1 MHETPNIRQNPA
13 KPPSPLDGMVGRR
26 STDLAFYSDSKV
38 LVYLIHGVTGT
49 PTEMRYLGR
58 GLARHKWDV
67 YATTLPGHGT
77 RLRDLLRT
85 NDHDWLEHIKAQLAF
100 ARDRY
105 DYVFVAGLSAGGLLA
120 LEASAF
126 VGVDGVGVL
135 SPTFIYDGW
144 NTPWTHAILPLA
156 MKWIPRPLQSV
167 FFHVDGP
174 PFGIKDERLQAR
186 MRESY
191 SPISLLREWLRAC
204 WARRKN
210 HAADNRTPASSAATT
225 GYPVFPL
232 KTFTDL
238 DRLNTRVRSRLRAVT
253 APTVILQALE
263 DDLSSPRNAQI
274 VHDEISSREKR
285 VVLLEDCYHVITVD
299 KQRHSVVAALA
310 EFFGAQLPK
319 EKPAQRHHHL
329 ADSLLP

>member
-77 RLRDLLRT
+77 RLRDLR
-85 NDHDWLEHIKAQLAF
+85 
-100 ARDRY
+100 
-105 DYVFVAGLSAGGLLA
+105 
-120 LEASAF
+120 
-126 VGVDGVGVL
+126 
-135 SPTFIYDGW
+135 
-144 NTPWTHAILPLA
+144 
-156 MKWIPRPLQSV
+156 
-167 FFHVDGP
+167 
-174 PFGIKDERLQAR
+174 GIKDERLQAR

-238 DRLNTRVRSRLRAVT
+238 DRLNTRVRGRLRAVT

-319 EKPAQRHHHL
+319 EKPAQRNHHL